1 MTLTATL
8 ADTQAPTRQLAAW
21 GASVRLEDMPPAV
34 RAHAALCLLDGIG
47 CALYGAQ
54 QDWGRIA
61 AETGQELAPGG
72 HASLWGRTARVG
84 PAAAAMANGT
94 ALHGFELDDIHLRS
108 SLHAGAVVLPSVL
121 ALGETRGLSG
131 QQVLAAIIVGY
142 ETGIRVG
149 MAAGI
154 AHGISGFHVTGTVGC
169 VAAAAACAHL
179 LRLDAERFANALG
192 IGATQASGLYCART
206 GAMTKRFHA
215 GHAAQAGVMAALLAE
230 RCFTGSHDV
239 LEADY
244 GGFMSAMQG
253 EANYALMLDGLGQSW
268 ETATVGFKAYAACAS
283 AHTIIDGVRKLMEQ
297 GASPDTLQ
305 HLRIRLSRKSAH
317 NVGWR
322 YQPADVVAAQMNGSY
337 AAAVQLLDGQ
347 VFVDQY
353 EPNRLAD
360 PRILNLIDRIEILH
374 DPELDAGGAAKR
386 HASWVE
392 ADLTDGRVVRA
403 YTEQRRGSA
412 HHPLPPEE
420 IMAKFRGL
428 AVKALR
434 ADAVETLQH
443 LILTIEE
450 QPDLTALTHCL
461 RATA

>member
-1 MTLTATL
+1 VTLTTTL
-8 ADTQAPTRQLAAW
+8 TDTPAPTRQLAAW
-21 GASVRLEDMPPAV
+21 GASARLDDVPRAV
-34 RAHAALCLLDGIG
+34 SAHAALCLLDGIG
-47 CALYGAQ
+47 CALYGAR

-61 AETGQELAPGG
+61 AQTAQELAPGG
-72 HASLWGRTARVG
+72 RASLWGRAVRVG

-121 ALGETRGLSG
+121 ALAETRGLSG
-131 QQVLAAIIVGY
+131 ARVLAAIVVGY
-142 ETGIRVG
+142 EIGVRVG

-154 AHGISGFHVTGTVGC
+154 SHGVSGFHVTGTVGC
-169 VAAAAACAHL
+169 IAAAAACAHL
-179 LRLDAERFANALG
+179 LTLDTERFANALG

-215 GHAAQAGVMAALLAE
+215 GHAAQAGVTAALLAE
-230 RCFTGSHDV
+230 CGFTGRHDV

-253 EANYALMLDGLGQSW
+253 EANYALMLEGLGQAW

-283 AHTIIDGVRKLMEQ
+283 AHTIIDGVRQLMEQ
-297 GASPDTLQ
+297 GASPATVL
-305 HLRIRLSRKSAH
+305 HLRIRVSRKSAH

-353 EPNRLAD
+353 APERLAD
-360 PRILNLIDRIEILH
+360 QRILALIDRIEVVH

-412 HHPLPPEE
+412 HHPLPPDE
-420 IMAKFRGL
+420 IIAKFRGL
-428 AVKALR
+428 AAKALR
-434 ADAVETLQH
+434 ADAIETLQH
-443 LILTIEE
+443 LILTIED
-450 QPDLTALTHCL
+450 QPDLTALTQCL
-461 RATA
+461 RAAA